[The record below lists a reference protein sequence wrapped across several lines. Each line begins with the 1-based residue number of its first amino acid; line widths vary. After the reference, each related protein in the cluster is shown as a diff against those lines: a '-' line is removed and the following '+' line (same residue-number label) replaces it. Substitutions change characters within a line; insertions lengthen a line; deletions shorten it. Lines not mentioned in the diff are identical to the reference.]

1 MPAIFARLRRL
12 PVAIGRG
19 FANVFN
25 PIVWRR
31 RGLIAGGATA
41 LVALV
46 IVTLVVGWWWSDPPD
61 TFEPASETE
70 AVAERHD
77 EEIVTGYT
85 TTVTL
90 IHAVDV
96 MLHKP
101 GGYLYNDVMPPGVLL
116 DNVPSWEYGAV
127 VQMRDLA
134 RSLRN
139 DMSRSQSQ
147 SRENEELSQAEPRLN
162 FNANSW
168 IFPSTESEYEDA
180 LGYLRDYRARLAA
193 GDADFYARADNLRS
207 YLETAGQ
214 RLGGIVQ
221 RLSASV
227 GEWRVNTDLA
237 NDPAAASAQPPAR
250 ELRDETPWLQIDNE
264 FYYARGATWALYHF
278 LKATREDF
286 SSVLKDKNA
295 EATMDQLVRSL
306 EAAQRPVSSPI
317 ILNGNGFGFFAN
329 HSLVM
334 ASYVSR
340 ANAALIDLRR
350 LLEQG

>member
-1 MPAIFARLRRL
+1 MSAKSSRLRRL
-12 PVAIGRG
+12 PVTFGRG
-19 FANVFN
+19 VANVFN

-46 IVTLVVGWWWSDPPD
+46 IVTLVLGWWWSDPPD
-61 TFEPASETE
+61 TFDPARVTE
-70 AVAERHD
+70 ATAERHG

-101 GGYLYNDVMPPGVLL
+101 GGYLFNDVMPPGVLL
-116 DNVPSWEYGAV
+116 DNVPAWEYGAV
-127 VQMRDLA
+127 IQMRDLA

-180 LGYLRDYRARLAA
+180 LGYLRTYRSRLAS
-193 GDADFYARADNLRS
+193 GDANFYARADNLRG
-207 YLETAGQ
+207 YLETVGQ

-237 NDPAAASAQPPAR
+237 NERAATSAQSPAR
-250 ELRDETPWLQIDNE
+250 EIRDETPWLQIDNE
-264 FYYARGATWALYHF
+264 FYFARGATWAHYHF
-278 LKATREDF
+278 LKAVRKDF
-286 SSVLKDKNA
+286 SSVLADKNA
-295 EATMDQLVRSL
+295 EATMDQLIRSL
-306 EAAQRPVSSPI
+306 EAAQRPIMSPI
-317 ILNGNGFGFFAN
+317 VLNGNGFGFFAN

>member
-1 MPAIFARLRRL
+1 MPANFSRLRRL
-12 PVAIGRG
+12 PLTIGRG
-19 FANVFN
+19 LANAFN

-31 RGLIAGGATA
+31 RGLLAGGATA
-41 LVALV
+41 LLALV

-61 TFEPASETE
+61 TFNPTRETE
-70 AVAERHD
+70 AIAERHG

-85 TTVTL
+85 TTATL
-90 IHAVDV
+90 IHSVDV
-96 MLHKP
+96 LLHKP

-127 VQMRDLA
+127 IQMRDLA

-147 SRENEELSQAEPRLN
+147 SREDEDLSQAEPRLN

-180 LGYLRDYRARLAA
+180 LRYLRNYRARLAGGSA
-193 GDADFYARADNLRS
+193 NFYARADNLRG
-207 YLETAGQ
+207 YLEIVGQ
-214 RLGGIVQ
+214 RLGGVVQ

-237 NDPAAASAQPPAR
+237 NDPAATSAQPPAR
-250 ELRDETPWLQIDNE
+250 ELREETPWLEIDNE
-264 FYYARGATWALYHF
+264 FYFARGTTWALYHF
-278 LKATREDF
+278 LKAVREDF
-286 SSVLKDKNA
+286 SSVLADKNA
-295 EATMDQLVRSL
+295 EATMDELIRAL
-306 EAAQRPVSSPI
+306 EAAQRPIASPV

-340 ANAALIDLRR
+340 ANASLIDLRR